1 MKDPSFSNE
10 ISDEKYELFKEAAH
24 DLSRQGKY
32 YFTNEDI
39 INAVKN
45 KYPHKK
51 SGGSVT
57 KDSLEQQ
64 FKLNNIIE
72 IPRRKHG

>member
-1 MKDPSFSNE
+1 MTYDLFREIAQDLASQGKNYFDKDDLLNHLR
-10 ISDEKYELFKEAAH
+10 EKYL
-24 DLSRQGKY
+24 
-32 YFTNEDI
+32 I
-39 INAVKN
+39 
-45 KYPHKK
+45 PHKK